1 MVVVANAVA
10 TRVFFGVYKI
20 QKSLLS
26 HAPFPIRVNH
36 TTAYPMGKHD
46 RQRKQ
51 LQIQSG
57 AGLRTEGEGRGQPSL
72 VGAEFRSIWRPSTS
86 YLTSDLQPLASDSG
100 STPWSQHSRH
110 SINIQ

>member
-26 HAPFPIRVNH
+26 HAPFPIMVNH
-36 TTAYPMGKHD
+36 ATAYSTGKHD
-46 RQRKQ
+46 GQRKR
-51 LQIQSG
+51 LQMQSG
-57 AGLRTEGEGRGQPSL
+57 AGEGRGQPSL
-72 VGAEFRSIWRPSTS
+72 VGAEFRSIWKPSTS
-86 YLTSDLQPLASDSG
+86 YLISDLQPLVSDSG
-100 STPWSQHSRH
+100 SAPWSQHSRH